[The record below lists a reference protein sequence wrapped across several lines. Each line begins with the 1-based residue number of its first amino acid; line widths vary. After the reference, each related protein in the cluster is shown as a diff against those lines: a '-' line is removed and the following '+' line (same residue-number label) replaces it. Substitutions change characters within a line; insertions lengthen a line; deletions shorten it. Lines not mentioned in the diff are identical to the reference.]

1 MLEAF
6 CKHLQVERNFSW
18 HTVKAYCSDVEKFLV
33 YLDRAN
39 CSLKE
44 VDHKFIRQYLAF
56 LGNFNLKKR
65 SLSRKVSALRHFF
78 SFLKSRQYIEH
89 NPTELLPPLK
99 IEKYLPKVLKVKQV
113 NSLLDKETKNL
124 TFFQLRNLAILELL
138 YGSGLR
144 VGELTGLNI
153 GQLDLKNQ
161 EAKVLGKGRKERLV
175 PLNKKTVN
183 LLTQYLKARQAVAK
197 PETVA
202 VFVNRFGDRLA
213 TGWVRKLVKK
223 VAREAGLPSS
233 VSPHTFRHSFA
244 THLLDAGADL
254 RVVQELLGHVDLS
267 TTQIYTQLSK
277 KQLKKVYLRAHP
289 RA

>member
-1 MLEAF
+1 MLSAF
-6 CKHLQVERNFSW
+6 CKHLEVESNYSP
-18 HTVKAYCSDVEKFLV
+18 HTVRAYCSDVKKFLA
-33 YLDRAN
+33 YLERSN
-39 CSLKE
+39 CTLKE

-78 SFLKSRQYIEH
+78 SFLKKRQYIEN
-89 NPTELLPPLK
+89 NPTDLLPVLK
-99 IEKYLPKVLKVKQV
+99 IEKYLPKVLKVEQV
-113 NSLLDKETKNL
+113 KSLLDRETKKL

-138 YGSGLR
+138 YGSGIR
-144 VGELTGLNI
+144 VGELAGLNL
-153 GQLDLKNQ
+153 GQLDLKNC
-161 EAKVLGKGRKERLV
+161 EAKVFGKGSKERLV
-175 PLNKKTVN
+175 LLNKKTVAV
-183 LLTQYLKARQAVAK
+183 LTQYLKVRQTIAK
-197 PETVA
+197 AETKA
-202 VFVNRFGDRLA
+202 VFVNRFGVRLGS
-213 TGWVRKLVKK
+213 GWVRKLVKK

>member
-6 CKHLQVERNFSW
+6 YKHLDAESNFSPHTVRAYTSDVKKFLAYVERSNI
-18 HTVKAYCSDVEKFLV
+18 KLAQ
-33 YLDRAN
+33 
-39 CSLKE
+39 

-65 SLSRKVSALRHFF
+65 TLSRKVSALRHFF
-78 SFLKSRQYIEH
+78 TFLQKRQYIES
-89 NPTELLPPLK
+89 NPTDLLPTLK

-113 NSLLDKETKNL
+113 NALLDKETKNL
-124 TFFQLRNLAILELL
+124 TFAQLRNLAILELL

-144 VGELTGLNI
+144 VGELTSLNLN
-153 GQLDLKNQ
+153 QLDLKNS
-161 EAKVLGKGRKERLV
+161 EAKVLGKGSKERLV
-175 PLNKKTVN
+175 PLNKKTVFA
-183 LLTQYLKARQAVAK
+183 LKQYLKARQRVAK
-197 PETVA
+197 PETTA
-202 VFVNRFGDRLA
+202 VFVNRFGERLA
-213 TGWVRKLVKK
+213 SGWVRKLVKK
-223 VAREAGLPSS
+223 YAREAGLPST